1 MKRGQ
6 TAIEALLAL
15 SIVLVLATASF
26 SGLNEETLLNN
37 SAILSREC
45 TLRAI
50 NDTHYNSGAV
60 NTNNVMRITGITPSD
75 PPSPTSFDADSAEMI
90 VYGETAGQITAGS
103 SLDSKIDAYCN
114 GNPTPEA
121 EDIISGFLENVDVSL
136 P

>member
-60 NTNNVMRITGITPSD
+60 NTNNVMRITGITK
-75 PPSPTSFDADSAEMI
+75 TTFGGNTAEMI
-90 VYGETAGQITAGS
+90 VYSETTGQVTAGS
-103 SLDSKIDAYCN
+103 SLETTINTYCN
-114 GNPTPEA
+114 GNPTPD
-121 EDIISGFLENVDVSL
+121 DIISRFLENVAVSL

>member
-15 SIVLVLATASF
+15 SIVLILATASF

-60 NTNNVMRITGITPSD
+60 NTNNVMRITGITPSS
-75 PPSPTSFDADSAEMI
+75 PPGPTSFDADSAEMI
-90 VYGETAGQITAGS
+90 VYSEESGQINAGS
-103 SLDSKIDAYCN
+103 SLETSINTYCN
-114 GNPTPEA
+114 GNPTPD
-121 EDIISGFLENVDVSL
+121 DIISGFLENVNVSL
-136 P
+136 PP